1 MNRTRVFPIILA
13 GGDSSHLGYP
23 KPLALFEG
31 RTALE
36 LAVESCS
43 GWETPIVVLG
53 HRAAE
58 IRSHVPAG
66 ARVVIN
72 REWRTGQLSSL
83 LAGLRAVPRGAA
95 FLLYPVDQPL
105 LTGSLVMRLVR
116 AFEKRAPGKLIVM
129 PRKAKRSGHPILC
142 AGELRRELEKAQTAR
157 EVVYRDERRVLHV
170 LVRDVAIWADFDSP
184 ATYRR
189 CVRMFRRQRRPASL
203 RFRNQSYLA
212 ANRSM
217 TRSTAKIVPLT

>member
-66 ARVVIN
+66 ARMVIN
-72 REWRTGQLSSL
+72 REWRKGQLSSL

-116 AFEKRAPGKLIVM
+116 AFEKRGPGKLIVM

-142 AGELRRELEKAQTAR
+142 AGELARGTGEGADGARGGLPGRTAR
-157 EVVYRDERRVLHV
+157 AARAGARCGHLDGFQFAGDLPALRADVSEAETSGFFEVPQSVL
-170 LVRDVAIWADFDSP
+170 S
-184 ATYRR
+184 
-189 CVRMFRRQRRPASL
+189 RRQSQHDSL
-203 RFRNQSYLA
+203 HC
-212 ANRSM
+212 
-217 TRSTAKIVPLT
+217 